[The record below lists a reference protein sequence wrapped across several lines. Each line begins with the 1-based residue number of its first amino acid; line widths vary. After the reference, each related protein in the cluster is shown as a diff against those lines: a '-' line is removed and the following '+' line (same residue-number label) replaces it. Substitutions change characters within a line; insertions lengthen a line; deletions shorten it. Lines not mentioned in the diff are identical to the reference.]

1 MELPVSFQARQL
13 LWSLLL
19 GAALG
24 LQFDALHLPC
34 RLQSRPHP
42 LLTQLA
48 DLLFVLSL
56 LPALLLLALY
66 VGEGRLR
73 LFMLVFA
80 ALGAALYALTL
91 RKVLV
96 LPVVIILKKFLFFV
110 KKQLLFS
117 KNWLL

>member
-1 MELPVSFQARQL
+1 MSNLTVPRRRVPLGTRSARYFREYGPLWL
-13 LWSLLL
+13 L
-19 GAALG
+19 A
-24 LQFDALHLPC
+24 
-34 RLQSRPHP
+34 
-42 LLTQLA
+42 
-48 DLLFVLSL
+48 

-66 VGEGRLR
+66 VGEGCLR

-117 KNWLL
+117 KNRLL